1 MINLKDKTMTVL
13 FQVERRVE
21 RGIED

>member
-21 RGIED
+21 RVIED